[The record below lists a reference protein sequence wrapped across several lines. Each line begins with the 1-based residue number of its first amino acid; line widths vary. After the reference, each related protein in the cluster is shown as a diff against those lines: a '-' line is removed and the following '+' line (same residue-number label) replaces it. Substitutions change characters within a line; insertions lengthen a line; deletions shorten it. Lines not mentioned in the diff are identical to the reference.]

1 MPRPRR
7 KIIVKR
13 RRRKTEEGTRRDS
26 DNLNSAQL
34 SSTLPHFPLRPKM
47 SELTQRKRGGAGG
60 GEKPAPYMD
69 DRRRNGTHNLICRG
83 AGRSLV
89 YTYRIALPPVR
100 RSGQRRSL
108 TDQTGGGR
116 RQDPEKRG
124 LRRGSDR
131 ETVGWPS
138 LLACFRRRRR
148 GDREGEDLI
157 PQGRGYAEHG
167 EERGI
172 GGSTEEKGGRGRN
185 RCHKQ
190 NDSLALASSLR
201 AAYVHTP
208 SHPFGCFLSLA
219 STGRGRRSERGA
231 FWGLCEGKRDNEST
245 AHLEEEEEEE

>member
-1 MPRPRR
+1 MC
-7 KIIVKR
+7 IH
-13 RRRKTEEGTRRDS
+13 TE
-26 DNLNSAQL
+26 
-34 SSTLPHFPLRPKM
+34 LP
-47 SELTQRKRGGAGG
+47 S
-60 GEKPAPYMD
+60 
-69 DRRRNGTHNLICRG
+69 
-83 AGRSLV
+83 
-89 YTYRIALPPVR
+89 PPVR

-124 LRRGSDR
+124 LRRSRIRPRNCG
-131 ETVGWPS
+131 VAVAAC
-138 LLACFRRRRR
+138 LLSEAEE

-245 AHLEEEEEEE
+245 AHLEEEEEEEE